1 MLPLS
6 HQAPRPRH
14 RQPKPERTSAT
25 RSDYNSG
32 MSVAPHSTSPA
43 LQSPEDPEL
52 WEIKPLGWRS
62 LFSDRLLWLAIT
74 LSFLAH
80 LILLA
85 PHYGIKLPQRG
96 DTPLLV
102 SFRTASQPIAHNTP
116 APTQTTSKATV
127 KAAPKNQPSRLTPTL
142 APKAPTS
149 APPTPSATAA
159 GAPGSAPSGNRRVTL
174 TPGMKDYRYSQYL
187 EDWRRK
193 VERIGAMNYPEEAR
207 GKFFGSLVLSVAL
220 RPDGSIDRLQ
230 IVRSSGNQV
239 LDEAAKR
246 IVTFAAPFAPFPPDI
261 RKETDY
267 LDITRTWNFTR
278 GNALETR

>member
-1 MLPLS
+1 
-6 HQAPRPRH
+6 
-14 RQPKPERTSAT
+14 
-25 RSDYNSG
+25 
-32 MSVAPHSTSPA
+32 MSVAPPTSSPA
-43 LQSPEDPEL
+43 LQSHEDPEL
-52 WEIKPLGWRS
+52 WEIKPLGWRA
-62 LFSDRLLWLAIT
+62 LFSDRLLWLAVT

-85 PHYGIKLPQRG
+85 PHYGIKLPQHG
-96 DTPLLV
+96 DDPLVV
-102 SFRTASQPIAHNTP
+102 SFRAAGQSVAHSTPGPSQLTDLA
-116 APTQTTSKATV
+116 TSKNQKPRLAPITR
-127 KAAPKNQPSRLTPTL
+127 KEAPKKHPHQ
-142 APKAPTS
+142 APAS
-149 APPTPSATAA
+149 ATMPTPSNSIST
-159 GAPGSAPSGNRRVTL
+159 PGMSGNAVSGNRRVTL

-220 RPDGSIDRLQ
+220 RPDGSIDRMM
-230 IVRSSGNQV
+230 IVRSSGNKV